1 MARQAQSIT
10 LYPRTCYNASMKVA
24 VVDDEKNLCKS
35 IRYAL
40 EMEGFE
46 PMLFFDGADA
56 WETIRTDMPDLIIL
70 DILMPRMS
78 GLELCRKVREIN
90 SYVPIIFLS
99 SKDDELDRILGLEIG
114 ADDYLTKPFSMRE
127 LLSRVKALF
136 RRMRLQES
144 PQAQEPCIS
153 APPLTLWLDRIK
165 CEIHGKPVDLTI
177 TEFRILEALVRAEGA
192 PRTREQLLKAAFPE
206 DLYINDR
213 SADSHIKRIR
223 KKLSKCEDCDELI
236 ETIYGL
242 GYRLNM
248 NGDNG

>member
-1 MARQAQSIT
+1 
-10 LYPRTCYNASMKVA
+10 MKVA
-24 VVDDEKNLCKS
+24 VIDDEKNLCKS
-35 IRYAL
+35 IQYAL

-46 PMLFFDGADA
+46 TMLFHDGSDA
-56 WETIRTDMPDLIIL
+56 WETLSRSMADLVIL
-70 DILMPRMS
+70 DIIMPRMS
-78 GLELCRKVREIN
+78 GLELCRRIRNIN
-90 SYVPIIFLS
+90 PYVPLIFLS
-99 SKDDELDRILGLEIG
+99 SKDDELDRVLGLEIG

-144 PQAQEPCIS
+144 PQAQEPFLS
-153 APPLTLWLDRIK
+153 VPPLTLWLDRIR
-165 CEIHGKPVDLTI
+165 CEMNGTAVNLTI

-192 PRTREQLLKAAFPE
+192 PRTREQLLKAAFPD
-206 DLYINDR
+206 DLYLNDR

-223 KKLSKCEDCDELI
+223 KKLSHENDCPDII

-248 NGDNG
+248 EGAAG